1 MQHTDTA
8 EALDV
13 IVIGAGQAGL
23 AAAYHLKQRGV
34 RFLVVD
40 AASEIGHAWRS
51 RWDSLRLFTAAQYD
65 ALPGLAFPAPDDTY
79 PTKDQAADY
88 LVEYAHRFDLPVLLN
103 CAVHRLVRLRG
114 GFAVHTSQGRLLAR
128 QVVVATGP
136 LQKPIVPA
144 VSGHVGE
151 AVAQLHTSDY
161 RNPTDIPPGQVVVV
175 GAGNSGRQIVL
186 ELAAT
191 HDVTLAVGTE
201 SLQLPQR
208 ILGRDLFW
216 WLTRLGV
223 VTSTDQSSLAR
234 RMRARGDLVIGTPMR
249 DLRRAGVSI
258 RPRVTSAGPEGVEF
272 GDGSRSRPSTVI
284 WATGFSRDYSWI
296 DVPGVVD
303 RGTVLH
309 HRGITEV
316 PGLSFIGLPW
326 QHTRGSSLLGFVQ
339 HDAAWLIDRITRST
353 ARKPDQPIQKEYV
366 R

>member
-8 EALDV
+8 EALEV

-40 AASEIGHAWRS
+40 AAPEIGHAWRS

-65 ALPGLAFPAPDDTY
+65 ALPGMAFPAPADTY
-79 PTKDQAADY
+79 PTKDEAADY
-88 LVEYAHRFDLPVLLN
+88 LVAYAHHFNLPVLLN
-103 CAVHRLVRLRG
+103 CAVQRLTRLRG
-114 GFAVHTSQGRLLAR
+114 GFAVETRQGRLVTR

-136 LQKPIVPA
+136 LQKPVVPA
-144 VSGHVGE
+144 LSRELGD
-151 AVAQLHTSDY
+151 AVVQLHSSDY
-161 RNPTDIPPGQVVVV
+161 RNPTGVPSGEAVVV
-175 GAGNSGRQIVL
+175 GAGNSGRQIAL

-201 SLQLPQR
+201 STQLPQR

-223 VTSTDQSSLAR
+223 VTKTDRSLLAR

-249 DLRRAGVSI
+249 DLRRAGVQI
-258 RPRVTSAGPEGVEF
+258 RPRLTSAHSVPAG
-272 GDGSRSRPSTVI
+272 STVI

-326 QHTRGSSLLGFVQ
+326 QHTRGSSLLGFVR
-339 HDAAWLIDRITRST
+339 HDAAWLIDRISPGFQDLPDAD
-353 ARKPDQPIQKEYV
+353 ARRPQEV
-366 R
+366 SA